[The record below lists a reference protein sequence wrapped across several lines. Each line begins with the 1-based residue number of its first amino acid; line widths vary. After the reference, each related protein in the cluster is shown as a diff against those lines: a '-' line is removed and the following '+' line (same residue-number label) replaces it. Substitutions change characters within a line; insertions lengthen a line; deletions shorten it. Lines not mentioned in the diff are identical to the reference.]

1 MWVGVVLCDPVVA
14 PQAVTSVVV
23 GEYGTF
29 SAQASGGSIAG
40 GIVNVTL
47 NFLTSTNAEGQAAL
61 ARIVSGGTLPTH
73 TPVRRRPEPAAAI
86 VVASPS
92 VDQPRALPVENTD
105 QRVCVC
111 VCVCCMWSM
120 CSCNVCVWHGQ
131 CSLPFP
137 SQGYGL
143 HSACL

>member
-1 MWVGVVLCDPVVA
+1 MSSEDEVSTRGERGGVHLF
-14 PQAVTSVVV
+14 
-23 GEYGTF
+23 GENTGKV
-29 SAQASGGSIAG
+29 SIGGS
-40 GIVNVTL
+40 VNVTL

-92 VDQPRALPVENTD
+92 VDQSRALPVENTD

-143 HSACL
+143 HSACW